1 MSTSNDRAVT
11 VVGAGDMGHGF
22 ALHFGA
28 HGKDVTLTDHR
39 QSNLDEAVSRI
50 EDVAAFLAGEGWI
63 DRSPS
68 EVLASVE
75 FTPDRAAAA
84 AGADLVLETVP
95 EDLDLKR
102 DVFESVVA
110 EAPDD
115 ALLASNTSGIPIGD
129 IASRVPAAAGRMVG
143 CHWWYPPYLLR
154 PVEVV
159 RGPDTSDAT
168 VDRLTAFLESV
179 DRDPVLV
186 ERDVPGFVWNR
197 VQAAVVRECLHLVE
211 EGVAS
216 VADVNRAIRDG
227 YAVRTAA
234 IGPFETMDVAGLELF
249 ETVSAD
255 LFPHLCDDDAPGPL
269 FRELIEEGR
278 GGIRDGAGFLDYD
291 ASADEVTRRRD
302 ERVLAVSAALTRTG
316 RNGE

>member
-1 MSTSNDRAVT
+1 MSADQAVT

-39 QSNLDEAVSRI
+39 RSNLDAARERI
-50 EDVAAFLAGEGWI
+50 EDAAAFLAGEGWI
-63 DRSPS
+63 DRSPAD
-68 EVLASVE
+68 VLASVE
-75 FTPDRAAAA
+75 LTTDRTAAA

-102 DVFESVVA
+102 ELFASLAA

-115 ALLASNTSGIPIGD
+115 ALLASNTSGIPVGE
-129 IASRVPAAAGRMVG
+129 IASRVPAAAGRIVG

-159 RGPDTSDAT
+159 RGPETADAT
-168 VDRLTAFLESV
+168 VDRLTAFLASV

-211 EGVAS
+211 AGVAS
-216 VADVNRAIRDG
+216 VEDVNRAIRDG

-234 IGPFETMDVAGLELF
+234 IGPFETMDVAGLDLF
-249 ETVSAD
+249 ETVSTD
-255 LFPHLCDDDAPGPL
+255 LFPHLCDDDAPSPL
-269 FRELIEEGR
+269 FEELLRKGR
-278 GGIRDGAGFLDYD
+278 GGIHDGAGFLEYD
-291 ASADEVTRRRD
+291 VPADAVTRRRD
-302 ERVLAVSAALTRTG
+302 EQVLAIGAALAAARRDDG
-316 RNGE
+316 